1 MSTSPAHLWQSDVSV
16 ICLVCRGYGTPGIA
30 RALQLAAVALN
41 DNTARR
47 LAEGVHVR
55 PLIRTG
61 PDG

>member
-1 MSTSPAHLWQSDVSV
+1 M